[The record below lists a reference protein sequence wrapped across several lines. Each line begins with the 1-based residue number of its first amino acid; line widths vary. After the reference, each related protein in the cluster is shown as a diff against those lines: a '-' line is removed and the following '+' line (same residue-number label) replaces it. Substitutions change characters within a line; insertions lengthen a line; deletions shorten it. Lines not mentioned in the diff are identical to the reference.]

1 MMELF
6 FFFCL
11 LVKHATADLFLQT
24 IIKPPNN
31 KLAWLGSGHKHYRDH
46 AVCNFIVCIFFVSPM
61 WALLFSILDYVIHW
75 HIDWSKTNVFAY
87 FKIAREGKTFWKWQT
102 LDQIAHYAT
111 ALLIVYLSTLL

>member
-1 MMELF
+1 MELI

-46 AVCNFIVCIFFVSPM
+46 AICNFIVCIFFVSPM

-75 HIDWSKTNVFAY
+75 HIDWSKILIGA
-87 FKIAREGKTFWKWQT
+87 KQMS
-102 LDQIAHYAT
+102 
-111 ALLIVYLSTLL
+111 LLILKSLEKVKHFGNGKH